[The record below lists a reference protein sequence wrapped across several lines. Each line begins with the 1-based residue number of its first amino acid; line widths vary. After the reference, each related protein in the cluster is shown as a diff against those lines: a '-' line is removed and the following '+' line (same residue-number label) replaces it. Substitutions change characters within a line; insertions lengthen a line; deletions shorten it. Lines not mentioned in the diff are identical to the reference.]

1 MDYYLL
7 TNALTLV
14 VTLSIPFLLAV
25 VVAALFSGIIEAAT
39 QIQDPVFGFVAK
51 LAAVLVV
58 GSLVAGYYSGEVTE
72 FSRAMWGNSQF
83 YK

>member
-1 MDYYLL
+1 MDSYLL
-7 TNALTLV
+7 TNALTLAA
-14 VTLSIPFLLAV
+14 TLSIPFLLAV
-25 VVAALFSGIIEAAT
+25 VVAAFLSGVIEAAT

-58 GSLVAGYYSGEVTE
+58 GSFVAGYYSGEVTE
-72 FSRAMWGNSQF
+72 FSRSMWGSPQF